1 MGELFEVYHL
11 DLKEKVLRE
20 EAFAGEKISAFR
32 VGALRGESV
41 RAAFI
46 VSAKRNICRLKFTL
60 SALRAENGE
69 ELPAACVRTYMAK
82 YFPVTKASPDTNP
95 RLGEYPDIALPQ
107 ETAIAYAEN
116 KVKRGENK
124 QCFADILPA
133 KEVLAGTYTG
143 ELEIEAEGD
152 DGTIEKAALPFDLEV
167 YDYDLPARGYTKQF
181 FILDSDQLR
190 LYEGDGGYETYKTYY
205 EQLSLFRVNGAMP
218 PVQEGE
224 TVEKYVA
231 AVRKYYNDESV
242 SVMELPVAYNSDFSD
257 VDYEKTKR
265 YFAAVADACLQDG
278 VNYFQRLA
286 LYIWIIDEPHL
297 SGERTVLAKKLLPEF
312 DKFRRGFAEKYVD
325 SSDPFL
331 RGIGETILSVPNV
344 ITSGVYAPILPENA
358 NDVNVMWC
366 PAFNAPAQYESCAMW
381 KTWNRGEKWWY
392 GCDWPV
398 PPYPTYHIDD
408 TPLSP
413 RLLSWLQ
420 YAYGVTGNLYWR
432 ANYWAKKTDGKFER
446 CNPYS
451 ESSYATNGEGK
462 IIYPGKSYGINGFV
476 PSLRLFE
483 IRDGIRDYDILKE
496 IERLFESNAK
506 KVGLKAAKMI
516 EILAPLFT
524 KMFYKTMI
532 KPEAAEYFGMAKKS
546 LVNYL
551 LAAAHCGFAVTE
563 FCEETREMRFTAE
576 EEARGLNGTEVIKV
590 GEIYKAKTVGEV
602 LKIKCGKYAL
612 EFLAQRE
619 KQEEKYALSDCWGE
633 TVKKF
638 GVKNCEPLPILEP
651 YLNALK
657 LVQENA
663 CENETARGKLLAKT
677 CFDLSSL
684 VKFVWKTETA
694 ILKEEAGGKSA
705 FTIYLPRGEIKCE
718 TENAL
723 GEKETLAGGGTK
735 FRVTTAQNE
744 IVLTVKNE
752 KGKFKASLW
761 RK

>member
-1 MGELFEVYHL
+1 MGELFEVYHP
-11 DLKEKVLRE
+11 DLKEKVLRA
-20 EAFAGEKISAFR
+20 EAFAGEKISAFSC
-32 VGALRGESV
+32 GALRGESV

-46 VSAKRNICRLKFTL
+46 VSAKRDICRLKFSL

-69 ELPAACVRTYMAK
+69 VLPAACVRTYTTK
-82 YFPVTKASPDTNP
+82 YFPIKKASPDTKP

-116 KVKRGENK
+116 KAKRGENK

-143 ELEIEAEGD
+143 ELEIVAEGD
-152 DGTIEKAALPFDLEV
+152 DGTMEKEALPFNFEV
-167 YDYDLPARGYTKQF
+167 YDYDLPARGYTKQL

-190 LYEGDGGYETYKTYY
+190 LYEGDGGNETYKTYY

-218 PVQEGE
+218 PVQAGE
-224 TVEKYVA
+224 AVEKYVA
-231 AVRKYYNDESV
+231 AVRKYYNDERV

-265 YFAAVADACLQDG
+265 YFAAVAAACLQDG
-278 VNYFQRLA
+278 VNYFKRLA

-297 SGERTVLAKKLLPEF
+297 SAERTVRAKKLLPEF
-312 DKFRRGFAEKYVD
+312 EKFRRGFAEKYVD
-325 SSDPFL
+325 SGDSFL
-331 RGIGETILSVPNV
+331 REIGEAILNVPNV
-344 ITSGVYAPILPENA
+344 ITSGVYAPILPDNA

-366 PAFNAPAQYESCAMW
+366 PAFNAPAQYESGETW
-381 KTWNRGEKWWY
+381 RTWNRGEKWWY

-432 ANYWAKKTDGKFER
+432 ANFWAKKTDGKFEL
-446 CNPYS
+446 CDPYS

-462 IIYPGKSYGINGFV
+462 IIYPGKPYGINGFV
-476 PSLRLFE
+476 PSARLFE

-496 IERLFESNAK
+496 IERLFEINAK
-506 KVGLKAAKMI
+506 KVGLKAVKI
-516 EILAPLFT
+516 TELLAPLFS

-532 KPEAAEYFGMAKKS
+532 KPEAAEYFGRAKES
-546 LVNYL
+546 LVHYL

-576 EEARGLNGTEVIKV
+576 NEVRGVNGTEVVKV
-590 GEIYKAKTVGEV
+590 GKIYKAKTFGEV
-602 LKIKCGKYAL
+602 LKIECGKYAL
-612 EFLAQRE
+612 EFVARSE

-638 GVKNCEPLPILEP
+638 GVKNCEPLPILSP
-651 YLNALK
+651 YLGALK
-657 LVQENA
+657 RVNEND
-663 CENETARGKLLAKT
+663 CESDAARGKLLAKT
-677 CFDLSSL
+677 CFDLDSL
-684 VKFVWKTETA
+684 VKFVWKTEAA
-694 ILKEEAGGKSA
+694 ILKEEAGGESV
-705 FTIYLPRGEIKCE
+705 FTIYLPHGEIECE

-723 GEKETLAGGGTK
+723 CEKETLTGGGTK
-735 FRVTTAQNE
+735 LRITTAQNE
-744 IVLTVKNE
+744 IALTVKNE
-752 KGKFKASLW
+752 KGEFRASLW